1 MSGFNLNTKI
11 QLSTTRNP
19 SYRLSKF
26 GKIEYE
32 TVRSP
37 LKELLE
43 SLI

>member
-11 QLSTTRNP
+11 QLSTTRNS

-26 GKIEYE
+26 GQIEYE
-32 TVRSP
+32 SVRGR